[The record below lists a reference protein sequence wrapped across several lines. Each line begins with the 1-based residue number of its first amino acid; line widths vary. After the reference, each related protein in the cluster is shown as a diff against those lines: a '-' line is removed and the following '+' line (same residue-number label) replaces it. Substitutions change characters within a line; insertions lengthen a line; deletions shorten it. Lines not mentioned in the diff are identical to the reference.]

1 MSYYPYVNANR
12 VTKIQAPTERA
23 FCEGGECV
31 TVLEMHTDLLKRFY
45 DNTLIRVQDEKLSDS
60 ERQEIL
66 HEACNVFSIACEN
79 IRGDSAKVD

>member
-1 MSYYPYVNANR
+1 MSYYPYVNEIM

-31 TVLEMHTDLLKRFY
+31 TVLELHTDLLKRFY
-45 DNTLIRVQDEKLSDS
+45 DNTLVRVEDEKLSDA

-66 HEACNVFSIACEN
+66 REACTVFSIACEN
-79 IRGDSAKVD
+79 IRGESAKVD